1 MGRKNKKNPI
11 GDLPMLHRDLYN
23 DMTYEEDLDRVNDYR
38 NNIKDFFLKVVVKE
52 GIQIRQ
58 QRVKT
63 AQKRI
68 EQIEELAENVE
79 RCKGLEEED
88 ETHVL
93 SLLGATIKSEQ
104 NRDGVLP
111 RTLHYYLLKGKVNW
125 ARLDC
130 VVGEMR
136 RTWQKYLSEAKI
148 GVQKES
154 LDAFRNRTS
163 PIEKEQSQTCQNFL
177 NSTNKKQII
186 TERDLDKKQVK
197 EHEATIR

>member
-1 MGRKNKKNPI
+1 
-11 GDLPMLHRDLYN
+11 MLHRDLYN
-23 DMTYEEDLDRVNDYR
+23 DMTYEEDLDRINDYR
-38 NNIKDFFLKVVVKE
+38 KNIKDFFLKVVVKE

-136 RTWQKYLSEAKI
+136 RTWQNYLSEATI
-148 GVQKES
+148 GVKKEN
-154 LDAFRNRTS
+154 LDAFRNRMS
-163 PIEKEQSQTCQNFL
+163 PIEKEQSQTCQNFF
-177 NSTNKKQII
+177 NSTNMKQII
-186 TERDLDKKQVK
+186 TERDLKEKKVK

>member
-1 MGRKNKKNPI
+1 M
-11 GDLPMLHRDLYN
+11 
-23 DMTYEEDLDRVNDYR
+23 
-38 NNIKDFFLKVVVKE
+38 
-52 GIQIRQ
+52 
-58 QRVKT
+58 
-63 AQKRI
+63 
-68 EQIEELAENVE
+68 
-79 RCKGLEEED
+79 
-88 ETHVL
+88 
-93 SLLGATIKSEQ
+93 
-104 NRDGVLP
+104 P
-111 RTLHYYLLKGKVNW
+111 RTLDYYLLKGKVNW

-136 RTWQKYLSEAKI
+136 RTWQKYLNEAKI

>member
-11 GDLPMLHRDLYN
+11 GDSPMLHRDLYN

-79 RCKGLEEED
+79 RCKALEEEAQ
-88 ETHVL
+88 THAL

-111 RTLHYYLLKGKVNW
+111 KTLDYYLRKGKVNL

-136 RTWQKYLSEAKI
+136 RTWQNYLREATI

-177 NSTNKKQII
+177 NSTSEKQII
-186 TERDLDKKQVK
+186 TERDLNKKQVK